1 MGQDALWLVSHL
13 FMELIV
19 AAIAA
24 NIALG
29 FDMITAVEKAID
41 YVQGAILH
49 SYSMG
54 KGNGPLNHL
63 FRQRNLPFTPYIPVF
78 SVSNVS
84 GKFYDYLLKHP
95 RIKPVWHEYT
105 RIPSF
110 RCL

>member
-1 MGQDALWLVSHL
+1 MGRDVLWLVSRL
-13 FMELIV
+13 FTELIV

-29 FDMITAVEKAID
+29 FDMTTAVEKAID

-63 FRQRNLPFTPYIPVF
+63 FRQRNLPFTPYIPMF
-78 SVSNVS
+78 YVSNAS
-84 GKFYDYLLKHP
+84 GKFYDYLLNHP
-95 RIKPVWHEYT
+95 RIKRVWHEYT
-105 RIPSF
+105 RTPSF

>member
-13 FMELIV
+13 FTELIV

-49 SYSMG
+49 HILWG
-54 KGNGPLNHL
+54 KGMGH
-63 FRQRNLPFTPYIPVF
+63 
-78 SVSNVS
+78 
-84 GKFYDYLLKHP
+84 
-95 RIKPVWHEYT
+95 
-105 RIPSF
+105 
-110 RCL
+110 